1 MRKSIAAGTLA
12 IASLA
17 GIGAGVTLSFPGLAN
32 AADTTTTVAD
42 SSTSGTTTATPDAR
56 PDRGAIVTDTLAK
69 LVTAGTITQEQADAV
84 ATALQEAMP
93 ARGPGG
99 AGGDRGGMRAG
110 GGHLEVAATALGMT
124 ADELRTEL
132 EAGTSIAQVAADKG
146 VAVETVTA
154 ALKADLQT
162 RLAQAVTDGKITQA
176 QADER
181 LADADAHVQAEVDQV
196 GLPAGKGGPGGRGG
210 HGPMGQ
216 PPADGTAPAAAPAAD
231 AAATASA

>member
-12 IASLA
+12 LASLA

-32 AADTTTTVAD
+32 AAGTTETTVAD
-42 SSTSGTTTATPDAR
+42 STSTDATATPAAR

-69 LVTAGTITQEQADAV
+69 LVSAGTITQAQADAV

-93 ARGPGG
+93 ARGDGG
-99 AGGDRGGMRAG
+99 PGGDRGGMRG
-110 GGHLEVAATALGMT
+110 GGHLEVAATALGIT

-132 EAGTSIAQVAADKG
+132 EAGKSIAQVASDKG

-154 ALKADLQT
+154 ALKADLES
-162 RLAQAVTDGKITQA
+162 RLTQAVTDGKITQA
-176 QADER
+176 EADQR

-196 GLPAGKGGPGGRGG
+196 GLPAKGGRGG
-210 HGPMGQ
+210 RGDHGPMDQ
-216 PPADGTAPAAAPAAD
+216 APADAAAPAAD
-231 AAATASA
+231 AAATTSA